1 MVRVDWLD
9 KVIGDVSIP
18 RDRLVLLRKEEQL
31 EARLAEL
38 LREAGRVQQKLK
50 EVHAEKS
57 QKAFLIVRTIMTKF
71 VF

>member
-38 LREAGRVQQKLK
+38 LREAGRV
-50 EVHAEKS
+50 
-57 QKAFLIVRTIMTKF
+57 
-71 VF
+71 